1 MERRTF
7 VFRMGAVTLAA
18 AFFISMMLSQDDDV
32 APVQTSKVDLFP
44 FLKPVLATPAT
55 DDVKDMSADRQDPGR
70 TPSTPASGI
79 AAATPTH
86 VASVE
91 ALVQGMRTQGASEDE
106 IYRVRAAGLS
116 AEAAAQLAGMDREET
131 AWQRRIHIYLA
142 ERGRL
147 LDGRLPGAEQTEALQ
162 RMRDARFTPE
172 EQDRLAA
179 HESGGAP
186 QLKLQ

>member
-7 VFRMGAVTLAA
+7 VFRMGAVTLIA
-18 AFFISMMLSQDDDV
+18 AFFIGMMIRQDGDV
-32 APVQTSKVDLFP
+32 APVQTAKADLFP
-44 FLKPVLATPAT
+44 FLKPMLATPAT
-55 DDVKDMSADRQDPGR
+55 NEVKDMTVDRLDPGR
-70 TPSTPASGI
+70 TPSTPASGV

-86 VASVE
+86 IASVE
-91 ALVQGMRTQGASEDE
+91 ALAQGMRTQGASEDE
-106 IYRVRAAGLS
+106 IYRVRAARLS

-147 LDGRLPGAEQTEALQ
+147 LDSRLPGAEQAEAMQ
-162 RMRDARFTPE
+162 RMRNAQFTLE
-172 EQDRLAA
+172 EQGRLAA